1 MFTPQRKGG
10 WRGWSVS
17 NKVGAGQEN
26 GSAQRTNPRTSPFL
40 GRGKDVIGED
50 ATPLPPPP
58 QALLAENVAE
68 AMDGNGGGGSED
80 WKRFR
85 EAGFL
90 DEKGLLKKEKEHLL
104 TRLTALER
112 EHEECLYNMGLLLI
126 EKKDWSSQIEEMR
139 QSLIEAQEILK
150 REQAAHVIFVSEL
163 EKREENLK
171 KALGVE
177 KQCVVDLEKAL
188 REMRADLAK
197 TKFTSEKKLTDAH
210 ALEASLEE
218 KKLEIEAKLHAIDAR
233 LAEENR
239 NNSEMDRKFEEL
251 EIRERK
257 LRRDLSSLNTERK
270 ALEEEISKQHEHL
283 QKWEKEL
290 QEKQK
295 RFLDENRLLN
305 ERENAE
311 IKTANLQKKDKDLME
326 IEEKLN
332 AREREEIQKILDN
345 HNAILDA
352 KKQEFEREIM
362 QKRKSFEEEVKCQM
376 DTLEREKRQIRCKED
391 ELTGKE
397 ETLEVE
403 RENLKCKEKELD
415 IKSKDL
421 KNWEDSV
428 KADEKRLQEERKDI
442 FKDSSELETLR
453 AKLAN
458 EKAIIETERKK
469 ISLEMENLKITQK
482 EREQHAKL
490 QEELKIEKEEYL
502 RMMESLEKE
511 KDALRKERET
521 FEREWEVLDEK
532 RVALEGE
539 ITQLT
544 ADRETFEKWKHNEED
559 RLKNECLQEKENIK
573 RELEDLRLKNEA
585 FEELME
591 HERAQI
597 HAEVDR
603 QRAEM
608 SRDFELLKHELE
620 IKMQRKQDD
629 LEKKFQDKEYEF
641 ERWREVE
648 TEQAEFSGKW
658 RKIEVERQEIQKDI
672 DTLLRLSKNL
682 KDQRKEFT
690 KEKDVFLSVAE
701 QCKTCH
707 NCGVTINKFELL
719 DLGPLGVCKDSEE
732 IVLPSLADGILEEHL
747 DGTGMMALHEGPVFG
762 SSNSGSNL
770 SRWFRKCTNMFKIS
784 PTKDVHPPGDQA
796 GTSFDK
802 KINII
807 SLEEVNYEHSPSANR
822 SFEQQIALF
831 DSGEGVTGELDRAQK
846 AGDETEASF
855 GGADS
860 SIGIVHIRSDNANKK
875 DLGDENKELV
885 ASLHAEDDAHSEPAK
900 LVRQQ
905 QANRKAKVK
914 PIRRTRSVKAVVNDA
929 KAILGESSEFNGDE
943 QQNGDTNDSQSIPNE
958 RKGSSVLAERTA
970 SSKEQKR
977 QSSELE
983 PEGSEA
989 HSESVS
995 LGGRRKRRQISS
1007 QAPAAPVDRR
1017 YNLRRSTIAGKA
1029 AASQAKLNKKEA
1041 INADSLQPLQESDT
1055 AVAAH
1060 SAEKASCNDPQPS
1073 DALESSVN
1081 LLQKCTI
1088 LSVLEVQS
1096 EKNSQQC
1103 QSHEI
1108 HVDGSILKPAESSE
1122 QTAEDGDEFY
1132 GREATA
1138 DTAETPA
1145 DGASESEEDDEE
1157 DSERHTASIGKK
1169 IWHFFTT

>member
-1 MFTPQRKGG
+1 
-10 WRGWSVS
+10 
-17 NKVGAGQEN
+17 
-26 GSAQRTNPRTSPFL
+26 
-40 GRGKDVIGED
+40 
-50 ATPLPPPP
+50 
-58 QALLAENVAE
+58 
-68 AMDGNGGGGSED
+68 
-80 WKRFR
+80 
-85 EAGFL
+85 
-90 DEKGLLKKEKEHLL
+90 
-104 TRLTALER
+104 
-112 EHEECLYNMGLLLI
+112 
-126 EKKDWSSQIEEMR
+126 
-139 QSLIEAQEILK
+139 
-150 REQAAHVIFVSEL
+150 
-163 EKREENLK
+163 
-171 KALGVE
+171 
-177 KQCVVDLEKAL
+177 
-188 REMRADLAK
+188 
-197 TKFTSEKKLTDAH
+197 
-210 ALEASLEE
+210 
-218 KKLEIEAKLHAIDAR
+218 
-233 LAEENR
+233 
-239 NNSEMDRKFEEL
+239 MDRKFEEL
-251 EIRERK
+251 EIG
-257 LRRDLSSLNTERK
+257 
-270 ALEEEISKQHEHL
+270 
-283 QKWEKEL
+283 
-290 QEKQK
+290 
-295 RFLDENRLLN
+295 FN
-305 ERENAE
+305 EREVRANNIDAILRNKEIEIEEAKKKFDVTSSALKIQEDDFKDRLRALIVKEKNAE

-362 QKRKSFEEEVKCQM
+362 QKRKSFEEE
-376 DTLEREKRQIRCKED
+376 
-391 ELTGKE
+391 
-397 ETLEVE
+397 
-403 RENLKCKEKELD
+403 
-415 IKSKDL
+415 
-421 KNWEDSV
+421 
-428 KADEKRLQEERKDI
+428 
-442 FKDSSELETLR
+442 
-453 AKLAN
+453 
-458 EKAIIETERKK
+458 
-469 ISLEMENLKITQK
+469 K

-521 FEREWEVLDEK
+521 FEREWERD
-532 RVALEGE
+532 
-539 ITQLT
+539 IP
-544 ADRETFEKWKHNEED
+544 EKWKHNEED

-641 ERWREVE
+641 ERWERSGK
-648 TEQAEFSGKW
+648 QAEFSGKW

-747 DGTGMMALHEGPVFG
+747 DGTDL
-762 SSNSGSNL
+762 
-770 SRWFRKCTNMFKIS
+770 

-796 GTSFDK
+796 ADC
-802 KINII
+802 
-807 SLEEVNYEHSPSANR
+807 P
-822 SFEQQIALF
+822 F

-875 DLGDENKELV
+875 
-885 ASLHAEDDAHSEPAK
+885 
-900 LVRQQ
+900 
-905 QANRKAKVK
+905 
-914 PIRRTRSVKAVVNDA
+914 TWAVVNDA

-970 SSKEQKR
+970 SSKRQKR

-1055 AVAAH
+1055 AVAGH

-1122 QTAEDGDEFY
+1122 RTAEDGDEFY
-1132 GREATA
+1132 GGEATV